1 MPLQVNINKAKE
13 LVHDRRRQARSTEF
27 APYDAIVAK
36 QIPFEAEKAE
46 AARQAIRE
54 KYAVMQ
60 QEIDNADDV
69 ETIDAKAIEILRT
82 RSPKP

>member
-27 APYDAIVAK
+27 APYDEIIAK

-60 QEIDNADDV
+60 QEIDDADDV
-69 ETIDAKAIEILRT
+69 DVIDAKAMELLKT
-82 RSPKP
+82 RNPKP